1 MTSTAPIPLDQ
12 SDIAWLEARNPR
24 SEIDAMFACGRFVN
38 VEQEKNGGV
47 VNVNSNGKNRN

>member
-1 MTSTAPIPLDQ
+1 MTSAAPIPLDK

-38 VEQEKNGGV
+38 VEEKDGV
-47 VNVNSNGKNRN
+47 SYGSNSNKRD